1 MFTDEY
7 MKMPEVAEMLK
18 MSTSKV
24 YDYAKRG
31 IIPSVR
37 IGRSVRTKRSDLE
50 KWLEERKE
58 DGQYMA

>member
-1 MFTDEY
+1 MNDY
-7 MKMPEVAEMLK
+7 MKIPEVAELLK
-18 MSTSKV
+18 ISISKT

-31 IIPSVR
+31 LIPSVR